1 MVYAGFM
8 SRFHTFILTLLIL
21 PQGLPATAASGPE
34 PAEIFAV
41 CSGRMAALATRQ
53 RAFGQPEAAEQE
65 RLRQTFDQ
73 LLEATRAAE
82 LTDVQAESWRMTG
95 WREVATLLADSDYS
109 TDARRAQQARATLA
123 GRIATCRNMVL

>member
-1 MVYAGFM
+1 MVYAGVM
-8 SRFHTFILTLLIL
+8 SSFRTLILTLLLL
-21 PQGLPATAASGPE
+21 PLGLPATAASGPE

-65 RLRQTFDQ
+65 RLRQAFDH

-82 LTDVQAESWRMTG
+82 LTDVQAESWRMAG

-123 GRIATCRNMVL
+123 GRIATCRDMVL